1 MAKKQQQPQPK
12 MLYQLDLIPAN
23 VVHTPF
29 GPQYD
34 KTVYVY
40 CTRRSIPDVL
50 LLYRQ
55 RHPNDKS
62 KFMWGNELQEGP
74 LIIE

>member
-1 MAKKQQQPQPK
+1 MAKKSSAPQPK
-12 MLYQLDLIPAN
+12 VLFELDLIPPN
-23 VVHTPF
+23 VVQTPF

-34 KTVYVY
+34 KTVYVF
-40 CTRRSIPDVL
+40 CTRRPVPDVL

-55 RHPNDKS
+55 RHPTDQS
-62 KFMWGNELQEGP
+62 KFVWGRELTEGP